1 MWRQWRGG
9 QEYSDSLSGETPCG
23 WSSVRSTNP
32 VSAFRTLRHCYFAGF
47 DPSWFWTILPN
58 SLRSYRDRNASA
70 SQAHT
75 LANKSSL
82 SFASRDSLA
91 PQRYRRPAVSD
102 QNESSPIVRWNLT
115 TVFCQQINLC
125 VAQRSGLVLA
135 FRNVGVKPLHQS
147 TRIDVVRTPQARDDC
162 LSAAYKECFHQVR
175 DAFLSLELPDAC
187 VAGGESHEVRIKMKS
202 DDLADLQK
210 AIVT

>member
-58 SLRSYRDRNASA
+58 SLRSYRDRSASA
-70 SQAHT
+70 SQAHRHGH
-75 LANKSSL
+75 KSSL

-102 QNESSPIVRWNLT
+102 QDKSSPIVRWHLT

-125 VAQRSGLVLA
+125 VAQRSSFVLP
-135 FRNVGVKPLHQS
+135 FRNVSIKPLHQS
-147 TRIDVVRTPQARDDC
+147 ARIDVVRTPHARDDC
-162 LSAAYKECFHQVR
+162 LSTAYKECFHQVC
-175 DAFLSLELPDAC
+175 DAFLPLKLSDAR
-187 VAGGESHEVRIKMKS
+187 VAGRERHEVSIEMKS

>member
-1 MWRQWRGG
+1 MWRQWHGV

-23 WSSVRSTNP
+23 WSSVRPAIP
-32 VSAFRTLRHCYFAGF
+32 VSVFRTLRRCYFAGF
-47 DPSWFWTILPN
+47 DPSWLWTILPN
-58 SLRSYRDRNASA
+58 SPRSYRDRNAFA
-70 SQAHT
+70 RQAHT
-75 LANKSSL
+75 PANKSSL
-82 SFASRDSLA
+82 SFESRDSLA

-102 QNESSPIVRWNLT
+102 QDKSSPIVRWDLM

-125 VAQRSGLVLA
+125 VAQRTGLVQA

-147 TRIDVVRTPQARDDC
+147 TRIDVIRTPQARDDC
-162 LSAAYKECFHQVR
+162 LGPAYKECFHQVR
-175 DAFLSLELPDAC
+175 DAFLPLELPEAC
-187 VAGGESHEVRIKMKS
+187 VAGGESHEVSIEMKS

>member
-1 MWRQWRGG
+1 MWRQWHGV
-9 QEYSDSLSGETPCG
+9 QEYSDSWSGETPCD
-23 WSSVRSTNP
+23 WSSARLASLGFA
-32 VSAFRTLRHCYFAGF
+32 SQTLRHCYFVGF
-47 DPSWFWTILPN
+47 DPSWLWTILPN
-58 SLRSYRDRNASA
+58 SLRSYRDRNAFA
-70 SQAHT
+70 RQAHT
-75 LANKSSL
+75 PANKYFL

-102 QNESSPIVRWNLT
+102 QDKSSPIVGWNLT

-135 FRNVGVKPLHQS
+135 FGNVRVKPLHQC

-162 LSAAYKECFHQVR
+162 LSAAYKECFHQVG
-175 DAFLSLELPDAC
+175 DAFLPFELSDAC
-187 VAGGESHEVRIKMKS
+187 VAGGERHEVGSKMKS